1 VREKIIWQPSPNF
14 DDRDDGAP
22 TDMLVLHYT
31 GMETGAAALARLT
44 EEISQVSAH
53 YLVEEDGAIYQL
65 VEEKKRAWHAG
76 VSAWRGETNI
86 NSRSIGIEIV
96 NPGHEFGYR
105 AFPDI
110 QMASVVDLSKDIVER
125 KGILPT
131 HVVGHS
137 DVAPTR
143 KEDPG
148 ELFAW
153 EKLSEIGVG
162 LWFEKGWV
170 ADLIRP
176 SLHVGNDGDA
186 VQRLREHLRGI
197 GYAVAEFG
205 SFDDELSVVIKAF
218 QRHWRPDLIDGV
230 ADSVTQAAAEE
241 IFSRSGRL
249 TPLAAQLT

>member
-1 VREKIIWQPSPNF
+1 MVEKTIWQPSPNF
-14 DDRDDGAP
+14 DDRGDGVP

-44 EEISQVSAH
+44 EENSQVSAH
-53 YLVEEDGAIYQL
+53 YLVEEDGTVFQL
-65 VEEKKRAWHAG
+65 VEEKNRAWHAG

-86 NSRSIGIEIV
+86 NARSIGIEIV

-105 AFPDI
+105 AFPDN
-110 QMASVVDLSKDIVER
+110 QMASVADLSKDIVER
-125 KGILPT
+125 HGIQPT

-137 DVAPTR
+137 DVAPAR

-162 LWFEKGWV
+162 IWFGKGWR
-170 ADLIRP
+170 ADLTRP
-176 SLHVGNDGDA
+176 SLHVGSEGDI

-197 GYAVAEFG
+197 GYGVAEIG
-205 SFDDELSVVIKAF
+205 LFDDELSVVIKAF
-218 QRHWRPDLIDGV
+218 QRHWRPNLIDGV
-230 ADSVTQAAAEE
+230 ADSETQSAVEE
-241 IFSRSGRL
+241 IFKRSGRL
-249 TPLAAQLT
+249 TPLAARLT